1 MLAGG
6 KPVRSELRLSTLPRF
21 LRGGAS
27 EAKRPPV
34 RRDSGV
40 FVLKETRL
48 SLPAHVA
55 SLAPRDLADARRL
68 VAAVP
73 GRAAAVEYRLDGAAE
88 RIPPGALVELDPRP
102 AIVTWRSAREGG
114 HFDGSLEEYRGLLRE
129 AYAAGAIVD
138 VEQESGLAASP
149 ELPDRG
155 RVVVSAHFPFGLR
168 AGWESLLSAM
178 RETRPLAVKLVAG
191 AAHLRA
197 SLDLAEIQ
205 RRHADGATA
214 VFPMGPASEPGRIL
228 AAVFGSAL
236 VYGSVGVPTAAGQP
250 LLSDLLDVYGTDE
263 RRPPEALFGI
273 VALDPSGSLSP
284 LVHNALFRSR
294 ELPFLYLPLPITDFD
309 RERPHELVFDPP
321 FRGFSVTQPWKT
333 RAAAVGTSS
342 EDVRSTGAA
351 NTLSLDRRRWRS
363 ENTDVD
369 GIFEPL
375 ADHDTG
381 EGRTALVLGTG
392 GAARAAIVAARR
404 LGYEVSV
411 TGRRDEVADA
421 LAAQF
426 GVDSHAWEDVAGTE
440 ADLYVNATPVGWRP
454 EDPPALPARVL
465 EGRPLV
471 FDCVYRRDGGETSTI
486 RAARAAGCSTVGG
499 LEMFAVQA
507 AAQARLFGVEGV
519 APEEVGRL
527 LAGTLAP

>member
-1 MLAGG
+1 
-6 KPVRSELRLSTLPRF
+6 
-21 LRGGAS
+21 
-27 EAKRPPV
+27 
-34 RRDSGV
+34 
-40 FVLKETRL
+40 LKETRL

-55 SLAPRDLADARRL
+55 SVAPRDLADARRL
-68 VAAVP
+68 VASAP
-73 GRAAAVEYRLDGAAE
+73 RRASAIEYRLDGAAE
-88 RIPPGALVELDPRP
+88 RIPAGVLVGLDPRP

-114 HFDGSLEEYRGLLRE
+114 HFDGSGEEYRGLLSE

-138 VEQESGLAASP
+138 VEQESGFAGSP
-149 ELPDRG
+149 EFPDRA
-155 RVVVSAHFPFGLR
+155 RVVVSAHSPFGLR

-197 SLDLAEIQ
+197 SLELAEVQ
-205 RRHADGATA
+205 RRLADGRTA
-214 VFPMGPASEPGRIL
+214 IFPMGPGSAPGRIL

-250 LLSDLLDVYGTDE
+250 LLADLLDVYATDV
-263 RRPPEALFGI
+263 RRTPEALFGI
-273 VALDPSGSLSP
+273 AALDPSGSLSP

-294 ELPFLYLPLPITDFD
+294 ELPYLYLPLPIADFD

-321 FRGFSVTQPWKT
+321 FRGLSITQPWKT
-333 RAAAVGTSS
+333 RAAAIGTSG

-351 NTLSLDRRRWRS
+351 NTLFLDGRRWRV

-381 EGRTALVLGTG
+381 EGRTALILGTG

-404 LGYEVSV
+404 LGYEVSLA
-411 TGRRDEVADA
+411 GRRGEAADG

-426 GVDSHAWEDVAGTE
+426 GVDSLAWGDVASTE
-440 ADLYVNATPVGWRP
+440 ADLYVNATSVGWRP
-454 EDPPALPARVL
+454 DDPPAVPARVL

-471 FDCVYRRDGGETSTI
+471 FDCVYRREGGETSTI
-486 RAARAAGCSTVGG
+486 RAARAAGCRTVAG

-507 AAQARLFGVEGV
+507 AAQARFFGVEGV
-519 APEEVGRL
+519 TREEVGRL
-527 LAGTLAP
+527 LGTLAQ

>member
-1 MLAGG
+1 
-6 KPVRSELRLSTLPRF
+6 
-21 LRGGAS
+21 
-27 EAKRPPV
+27 
-34 RRDSGV
+34 
-40 FVLKETRL
+40 LKETLL

-55 SLAPRDLADARRL
+55 SIAPHDLAEARHL
-68 VAAVP
+68 VASLP
-73 GRAAAVEYRLDGAAE
+73 GRATAIEYRLDGATE

-102 AIVTWRSAREGG
+102 AIVTWRSVREGG

-178 RETRPLAVKLVAG
+178 RETRPLAVKIVAG

-205 RRHADGATA
+205 RRCADGATSI
-214 VFPMGPASEPGRIL
+214 FPMGPASAPGRIL
-228 AAVFGSAL
+228 AALFGGAL
-236 VYGSVGVPTAAGQP
+236 VYGSVNRPTASGQP
-250 LLSDLLDVYGTDE
+250 LLSDLLDVYATDH
-263 RRPPEALFGI
+263 RRTPDALFGI

-294 ELPFLYLPLPITDFD
+294 DLPFLYLPVPVSDFE
-309 RERPHELVFDPP
+309 RERPHEIELDPP
-321 FRGFSVTQPWKT
+321 FRGFSITQPWKT
-333 RAAAVGTSS
+333 RAAGVGASS
-342 EDVRSTGAA
+342 EDVSATGAA
-351 NTLSLDRRRWRS
+351 NTLFRERRRWRV

-369 GIFEPL
+369 GVFDPL
-375 ADHDTG
+375 SDHDTG

-392 GAARAAIVAARR
+392 GAARAAIVATRR
-404 LGYEVSV
+404 LGYEVGV
-411 TGRRDEVADA
+411 TGRRDEAADA
-421 LAAQF
+421 IASQF
-426 GVDSHAWEDVAGTE
+426 GVDSLAWADVPASE

-454 EDPPALPARVL
+454 DDPPAVPERVL
-465 EGRPLV
+465 EARPLV
-471 FDCVYRRDGGETSTI
+471 FDCVYRHDGEETSTV
-486 RAARAAGCSTVGG
+486 RAARAAGCRVVAG

-519 APEEVGRL
+519 TREEVARI
-527 LAGTLAP
+527 LAGARAA